1 MAPSPIKRVSKVK
14 KSAKKSKA
22 ASISPTTDHTI
33 PRRERQLKPAL
44 STLNSSPAQNRLDA
58 QLQSDLPSAE
68 KPKSPSK
75 NPHRPAGSH
84 VIEDNTDADFKK
96 QYLEIQDR
104 AWTWAQR
111 FFKEDPSHPF
121 VPSDL
126 SKLATNYP
134 ELMEYINM
142 TTSCAPTDTW
152 EQTIHYKQAEIA
164 FSILGKVLEVHVFGE
179 ELFGASEEQRRELQ
193 EKDEEMMDSDGMS
206 PRPPPFSP
214 PPPLSNGTLQYHPRK
229 KKKAKK
235 TNTTRTTNLPTQDS
249 PAKPTAPVTSPPSST
264 PTPPTPPPTSPSPH
278 ASPPLSAPSA
288 PKSSPSSSPSSPLP
302 ISPPIPQIPPIR
314 PLPFPP
320 PPIPPVPPNPP
331 TPTPPPP
338 ISQPPKP

>member
-1 MAPSPIKRVSKVK
+1 MDRESSYAPTTASYESSSLSDAVSSSRLGNNDFSPSQASTATIRGDSMKKAVRTDKAPPPLPFFSQAIVCQGMVYCSGSIGMSPITKQLVETGVGDRTAQALNNLSAVLEEAGSSLKNVVKVNIFLSDMTNFAAMNRVYNTFFAEPKPCRTCVAVK
-14 KSAKKSKA
+14 ELPMK
-22 ASISPTTDHTI
+22 TDVEIECIAH
-33 PRRERQLKPAL
+33 L
-44 STLNSSPAQNRLDA
+44 PAQNRLDA

-193 EKDEEMMDSDGMS
+193 EKDEEMMDSD
-206 PRPPPFSP
+206 
-214 PPPLSNGTLQYHPRK
+214 
-229 KKKAKK
+229 
-235 TNTTRTTNLPTQDS
+235 
-249 PAKPTAPVTSPPSST
+249 
-264 PTPPTPPPTSPSPH
+264 
-278 ASPPLSAPSA
+278 
-288 PKSSPSSSPSSPLP
+288 
-302 ISPPIPQIPPIR
+302 
-314 PLPFPP
+314 
-320 PPIPPVPPNPP
+320 
-331 TPTPPPP
+331 
-338 ISQPPKP
+338 